1 MNKKLIVGFIFNLK
15 LYTTEGN
22 KNEKK
27 YKKDIVAERNWN
39 FDY

>member
-1 MNKKLIVGFIFNLK
+1 MNKKLIEGLIFNLG
-15 LYTTEGN
+15 LDNTEGN

-27 YKKDIVAERNWN
+27 YKKDIVVERNWN